1 MIKRFLLFLSAIAV
15 MGCSSVNTL
24 QEEGADEYWPYG
36 GIRNINETY
45 SEEKWGKA
53 RYPAMIVDA
62 PFSFTFDTV
71 GVLCHPEL
79 WFAFLEASAD
89 SGFYYLFFD

>member
-1 MIKRFLLFLSAIAV
+1 MVKILILILGGIMIV
-15 MGCSSVNTL
+15 GCSSVSTL
-24 QEEGADEYWPYG
+24 QEEGVEEYWPYG
-36 GIRNINETY
+36 GIRNIEETY

-71 GVLCHPEL
+71 GVLCHPAVWL
-79 WFAFLEASAD
+79 TFLEVWAE
-89 SGFYYLFFD
+89 SGFVYP